1 MPIDSFPTIKR
12 VRCCFFS
19 SLVFIVIIPVAC
31 IIFGKTLHPRE
42 FEYRGPA
49 SSIDDGTRIISL
61 SADLVSADLKK
72 GEVVLD
78 WTITNDTGY
87 YTSLANRTVINI
99 YFAANLLQQSSI
111 NHSKPSTSNKPTDPT
126 FIWNITA
133 SESDYYSD
141 FPVFQTVSIILYSR
155 NDDSGSK
162 HPIRHSHT
170 SEVYYPFDHY
180 VATAFFFAEDTSTNA
195 PVKLHL
201 EHTSGLVGGL
211 KIQAN
216 VTQGMSDN
224 EPDPIIIEID
234 LQRGTL
240 IKLYCIVITITFWLV
255 TITIC
260 LLMIMTVGFGFRQRN
275 EIVVV
280 PISTVFAF
288 TQLRSTMP
296 GAPEGFGDI
305 LDFVG
310 VLPCLV
316 LLSICAI
323 TMVGIYIFTDPA
335 KDSREQLT
343 WSALVKALTWH
354 RNVTINSTN
363 AHSASESYD
372 MRPLISA
379 SDRIELQ
386 RFDVNQA

>member
-1 MPIDSFPTIKR
+1 MPIDSLPATKR
-12 VRCCFFS
+12 IRCCFFS
-19 SLVFIVIIPVAC
+19 SVVFIIMVPIAC

-42 FEYRGPA
+42 FEYHAPA
-49 SSIDDGTRIISL
+49 SSIADGTRI
-61 SADLVSADLKK
+61 VSIGTILARSDLKK

-78 WTITNDTGY
+78 WTIVDDTCY
-87 YTSLANRTVINI
+87 DNNLANCTTINI
-99 YFAANLLQQSSI
+99 YFAANLLQQSYM
-111 NHSKPSTSNKPTDPT
+111 NHSKPSNSNKPTDPT

-133 SESDYYSD
+133 SESDHYSD
-141 FPVFQTVSIILYSR
+141 FPVFQTVSAIFYSR
-155 NDDSGSK
+155 DQDPNSK

-170 SEVYYPFDHY
+170 SDVYYPFDRY
-180 VATAFFFAEDTSTNA
+180 AAVAFCFAEDASTNA

-201 EHTSGLVGGL
+201 EDTSGLVGGL
-211 KIQAN
+211 KVQAN
-216 VTQGMSDN
+216 VIEEMSSN
-224 EPDPIIIEID
+224 GPEAITIEID

-260 LLMIMTVGFGFRQRN
+260 LLMMMTVGFGFRQRN

-296 GAPEGFGDI
+296 GAPDGFGDI

-354 RNVTINSTN
+354 RNSTIESMD
-363 AHSASESYD
+363 ADSVPQSYD

-379 SDRIELQ
+379 SDKIELQ
-386 RFDVNQA
+386 RFDVDQV